1 MTKTRFCDLHV
12 CARHMGEVNTN
23 TNNPEETEIEQY
35 SSEYLVPAIVG
46 CRKGI
51 FVPRELVDKLA
62 KIVALFDVPDLTIGA
77 FVTNVLVDHLMTNR
91 DVINELTNR
100 GNIKTAL

>member
-1 MTKTRFCDLHV
+1 MTKTRFC
-12 CARHMGEVNTN
+12 
-23 TNNPEETEIEQY
+23 
-35 SSEYLVPAIVG
+35 
-46 CRKGI
+46 I

>member
-23 TNNPEETEIEQY
+23 TNNPEETEQY
-35 SSEYLVPAIVG
+35 SSEYLVPAVVG

-62 KIVALFDVPDLTIGA
+62 KIVALFDVSPIYICRYRRSG
-77 FVTNVLVDHLMTNR
+77 
-91 DVINELTNR
+91 
-100 GNIKTAL
+100 